1 MPPISGGPGNSRA
14 GGLFTIAYAFF
25 YASFALAFILQ
36 FLFFNEHTSA
46 SLIPTPSEHY
56 SVTAATFDARLTAL
70 GYTAEQCVLP
80 HTPPGES
87 GACAA
92 GIAVAALGMRLPAN
106 GADVSCTFQRST
118 GPGDS
123 ACAITYRCAECHIET
138 AEAQVRFDLSGRFAF
153 AHQITWEA
161 SVAWS
166 RRQPID
172 GRSSLRASIRPP
184 PDALLR
190 GARPSEVTTSGH
202 LGSSRVISGNLG

>member
-1 MPPISGGPGNSRA
+1 
-14 GGLFTIAYAFF
+14 
-25 YASFALAFILQ
+25 
-36 FLFFNEHTSA
+36 
-46 SLIPTPSEHY
+46 
-56 SVTAATFDARLTAL
+56 
-70 GYTAEQCVLP
+70 
-80 HTPPGES
+80 
-87 GACAA
+87 
-92 GIAVAALGMRLPAN
+92 MRLPAN

-190 GARPSEVTTSGH
+190 GARPSEVTTSGNLGKSRLISPALPRGDNLGSSRAISGN
-202 LGSSRVISGNLG
+202 LGSSRVISGHLAHEPKVR